1 MQKTHARFAYPV
13 AFNYEKKRGSISINF
28 LPSIMIPILSFSLFV
43 SIMKNYS
50 VLCSYVMK
58 MQ

>member
-1 MQKTHARFAYPV
+1 MRKTPARFAYPV
-13 AFNYEKKRGSISINF
+13 AFNYKKKVSVSIDF
-28 LPSIMIPILSFSLFV
+28 LSSIMIPVPSFSLFV

-50 VLCSYVMK
+50 VLCNCVMK